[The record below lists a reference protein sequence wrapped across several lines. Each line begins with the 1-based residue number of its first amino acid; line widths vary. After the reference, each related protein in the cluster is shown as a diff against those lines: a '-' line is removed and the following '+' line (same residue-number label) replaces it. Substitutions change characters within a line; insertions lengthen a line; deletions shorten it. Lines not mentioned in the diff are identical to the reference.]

1 MGKEL
6 LKSQLKMRYKKLKF
20 HTGHPH
26 SPDNLHGVVVL
37 LVVDAHDEHGSVGAG
52 SRDHHPL
59 SSALQV
65 SLKRGNNQARI
76 SLHAPE

>member
-1 MGKEL
+1 MNLFRPSVPTKI
-6 LKSQLKMRYKKLKF
+6 SKLDSCRSSISRD
-20 HTGHPH
+20 

-59 SSALQV
+59 GSALQV
-65 SLKRGNNQARI
+65 SLQGHKRGFK
-76 SLHAPE
+76 